1 MVFKDMMD
9 RRFYKRISN
18 EDSVLLSTDLN
29 IGDSEIVI
37 DGQVDWLDT
46 PSIEN
51 LVPGVLMVDR
61 ERIEYYKQSYNSST
75 NKTTISQITRGTLGT
90 GSPDVHKQGT
100 KIMDAGIKQTMPY
113 TDNTNAYEVVIR
125 EGLPNG
131 KSVHVL
137 ETINFTSSANA
148 HDQVEVYVGGRK
160 LQKPT
165 TNSNPITK
173 HSIDIAFDS
182 NETNSAGTS
191 SDVVQVPEFTIEP
204 VTDSTVKG
212 FYKLTLRDEPA
223 NGTEVKVIQRTGKVW
238 YNPGTSTP
246 SNGETLQRAETTQA
260 KFLLERT
267 SGLPVINIKE

>member
-1 MVFKDMMD
+1 
-9 RRFYKRISN
+9 
-18 EDSVLLSTDLN
+18 
-29 IGDSEIVI
+29 
-37 DGQVDWLDT
+37 
-46 PSIEN
+46 
-51 LVPGVLMVDR
+51 
-61 ERIEYYKQSYNSST
+61 
-75 NKTTISQITRGTLGT
+75 
-90 GSPDVHKQGT
+90 
-100 KIMDAGIKQTMPY
+100 MDAGIKQTMPY
-113 TDNTNAYEVVIR
+113 TDNTNAYEIVIR